1 MEDKRS
7 ETDKSLRIE
16 RRDLDQAAVDM
27 TAAQRAADDVVDSAR
42 EKADAVLAEARVLA
56 DRHAADSTATQQLRV
71 EEARDRAD
79 LVLER
84 ERAAADAHLRAQ
96 REETARA
103 LAELLPLEREQT
115 DRNLMVERVHS
126 DETLANRDDF
136 LGMVS
141 HDLKNLLGGIVL
153 CASRLTT
160 ADPTDR
166 EGMARAGERVRL
178 YAARMNRLLGDLL
191 DVVSIDAGSLPC
203 TLAPCS
209 PGALVREAVES
220 FRQAAVGKDIDL
232 RCEVADGLGPTAFD
246 YGRILQVFANLLSN
260 ALKFTPRGGTIV
272 VRAARKEGG
281 VEFSVE
287 DDGVGIAAEAQEAI
301 FQRFWQASA
310 TDRRGTGLGL
320 YISRNLVEAH
330 GGRIWV
336 ESTLGHGSTFRFTIP
351 IAA

>member
-7 ETDKSLRIE
+7 ETDKSLSIE
-16 RRDLDQAAVDM
+16 RHDLD
-27 TAAQRAADDVVDSAR
+27 RAALDVAVAERTADAIVDSAR
-42 EKADAVLAEARVLA
+42 EKADAVVAEARDLA
-56 DRHAADSTATQQLRV
+56 DELARDSTPREQVRV
-71 EEARDRAD
+71 EAARDRAD
-79 LVLER
+79 LDLER
-84 ERAAADAHLRAQ
+84 ERAAADEHLRLQ
-96 REETARA
+96 REETSRA

-153 CASRLTT
+153 CASSLTS
-160 ADPTDR
+160 AGPTDR
-166 EGMARAGERVRL
+166 ERMARAGERVRL

-203 TLAPCS
+203 TLVPCN
-209 PGALVREAVES
+209 PAALVREAVES

-272 VRAARKEGG
+272 IRAARNEGA

-287 DDGVGIAAEAQEAI
+287 DDGVGIAAEAQMAVFE
-301 FQRFWQASA
+301 RFWQASA

-336 ESTLGHGSTFRFTIP
+336 ESTLGQGSTFRFTIP